1 MRYIRQIFNEILIFI
16 KNFEKNEK
24 KRGKKTRVYK
34 EKTKYEKNR
43 LK

>member
-24 KRGKKTRVYK
+24 NEEEKRREYIKRKQNMRKAG
-34 EKTKYEKNR
+34 
-43 LK
+43 